1 MTALLRN
8 RLARILTILVLM
20 AGAAIAIAYFIFAP
34 RQDNSVTEFWS
45 AAAAESTQ
53 TVDHQL
59 WQDVL
64 DNYLV
69 TDDPSGVALF
79 DYQGLLDDGSE
90 ELNSYLEQLAAIDP
104 RELNRAEQFAYWV
117 NLYNALTV
125 QIVISNYPIASIKE
139 VGSSPLP
146 VGPWNDPAI
155 SIAGQSLTLNH
166 IEHSILRPIWEDY
179 RIHFAVNCASVGC
192 PDLQAE
198 AFTAANTE
206 ALLNLAS
213 ESYLNHQRGLNL
225 SPDRLILSSIFS
237 WYAEDFGNSETQV
250 LKTLSEHL
258 PQELAAKLAEYS
270 GAIEYDYNWQLNEIG
285 E

>member
-1 MTALLRN
+1 MTALFRN
-8 RLARILTILVLM
+8 RFARTLTILVLV

-45 AAAAESTQ
+45 AADSQSTQ
-53 TVDHQL
+53 TIDHQL

-90 ELNSYLEQLAAIDP
+90 ELNGYLEQLEAIDP
-104 RELNRAEQFAYWV
+104 RQLNRAEQFAYWV

-125 QIVISNYPIASIKE
+125 QVVISSYPVASIKE
-139 VGSSPLP
+139 IGSSPLP

-155 SIAGQSLTLNH
+155 NIAGQSLTLNH
-166 IEHSILRPIWEDY
+166 IEHSILRPIWQDY
-179 RIHFAVNCASVGC
+179 RIHFAVNCASIGC

-198 AFTAANTE
+198 AFTADNTE

-213 ESYLNHQRGLNL
+213 ESYLNHERGLNF
-225 SPDRLILSSIFS
+225 SPNQLVLSSIFS
-237 WYAEDFGNSETQV
+237 WYAEDFGNSEAQV
-250 LKTLSEHL
+250 LTTLSKHL
-258 PQELAAKLAEYS
+258 PQELAKNLADYD

>member
-225 SPDRLILSSIFS
+225 SPDRLVLSSIFS

-250 LKTLSEHL
+250 LETLSKHI